1 MVKLS
6 LPAVRQVLYL
16 AGVTTASDE
25 KEFSSKIQ
33 RSASRS
39 ALELEMKAILRFVEI
54 SQSQRR
60 PLPQGPLLR
69 HYAKQML
76 AHSK

>member
-60 PLPQGPLLR
+60 PLPGPLLR

>member
-33 RSASRS
+33 RSATRS
-39 ALELEMKAILRFVEI
+39 AGVCVAW
-54 SQSQRR
+54 
-60 PLPQGPLLR
+60 
-69 HYAKQML
+69 
-76 AHSK
+76 

>member
-25 KEFSSKIQ
+25 EEFSTKIQ
-33 RSASRS
+33 RSAHRS
-39 ALELEMKAILRFVEI
+39 DVTVAW
-54 SQSQRR
+54 
-60 PLPQGPLLR
+60 
-69 HYAKQML
+69 
-76 AHSK
+76 

>member
-1 MVKLS
+1 MIVKTLPMVCLQLQLCVAGTMVKLS

-39 ALELEMKAILRFVEI
+39 AGVCCMVTR
-54 SQSQRR
+54 QSSALYLQV
-60 PLPQGPLLR
+60 
-69 HYAKQML
+69 
-76 AHSK
+76 

>member
-16 AGVTTASDE
+16 AGVTTSSDE

-33 RSASRS
+33 RSATRCGVSV
-39 ALELEMKAILRFVEI
+39 AW
-54 SQSQRR
+54 
-60 PLPQGPLLR
+60 
-69 HYAKQML
+69 
-76 AHSK
+76 